1 MGQAEDVL
9 YDLRNA
15 DLGEDYTE
23 IGRTYEE
30 RYDTAKDLY
39 DRKAYG
45 SENFAGNIKSLI
57 GDEAWQDLLTENGGS
72 NKKAYEAAVKKY
84 KLNKNDGN
92 LYGSFS
98 SLISEDAADPNSP
111 KNKIFKNENGQIT
124 YDFSGFESY
133 DAILDHMVSAF
144 GISREYAKAMLADM
158 ATYSD
163 TLQNDLNALNAA
175 AAATKNY

>member
-1 MGQAEDVL
+1 
-9 YDLRNA
+9 
-15 DLGEDYTE
+15 
-23 IGRTYEE
+23 
-30 RYDTAKDLY
+30 
-39 DRKAYG
+39 
-45 SENFAGNIKSLI
+45 
-57 GDEAWQDLLTENGGS
+57 LTENGGS

-98 SLISEDAADPNSP
+98 SLISEDAADSNSP
-111 KNKIFKNENGQIT
+111 KNEIFKNKNGTIT

-163 TLQNDLNALNAA
+163 TLQNDLNTLNAA